1 MNEVQPLP
9 PSLNLGKITVTTSTP
24 LKSSPNI
31 FQTIRARLADFSE
44 VVAFISFLLI
54 FIYFAIYAD
63 NFLTLLSITNI
74 LTIASIKGIFVLGV
88 AMLMI
93 SGEFDLSVGSTLAVG
108 AYVFAILMEHGFILG
123 GTQFLPPGLAV
134 LALVISIVICGLLGL
149 VNGLIVVRSGIPSF
163 IATLGTMLAFRG
175 IARAMGNSELAK
187 TSGNADVVRF
197 TGEAPPLFG
206 LLNGDIDF
214 INNMGSPAGGARM
227 AIIWFFL
234 LTLIAVLVM
243 RYTRYG
249 SWVYATGGNRM
260 AALAQG
266 VRTNRVIITN
276 FIITGALAGLAG
288 VIQFTSRPAIDP
300 ARGEGWELI
309 AVAACV
315 IGGIWLQGGYGTI
328 IGAAIGMLMLQMVEQ
343 GLILAG
349 VDIQLFQ
356 ATVGLIL
363 IVAVIS
369 NTWLSRT

>member
-1 MNEVQPLP
+1 MAA
-9 PSLNLGKITVTTSTP
+9 I
-24 LKSSPNI
+24 SSPGS
-31 FQTIRARLADFSE
+31 FQKIKARLANYSE
-44 VVAFISFLLI
+44 VVVLISFITL
-54 FIYFAIYAD
+54 FFVFVFTAD

-123 GTQFLPPGLAV
+123 GTQLLPPGLGV
-134 LALVISIVICGLLGL
+134 LALVIALIICGLLGL
-149 VNGLIVVRSGIPSF
+149 INGLIVTRSGIPSF

-206 LLNGDIDF
+206 ILNGDLNF
-214 INNMGSPAGGARM
+214 INDLAVPAGGARM
-227 AIIWFFL
+227 AIVWFFL
-234 LTLIAVLVM
+234 LVIVFVILM
-243 RYTRYG
+243 RFTRYG
-249 SWVYATGGNRM
+249 SWVYATGGNRA

-266 VRTNRVIITN
+266 VRTTRVIVWN
-276 FIITGALAGLAG
+276 FVITGALAGFAG
-288 VIQFTSRPAIDP
+288 VVQFTSRPAIDP

-328 IGAAIGMLMLQMVEQ
+328 IGAAIGMLLLQMVEQ

-369 NTWLSRT
+369 NTWLSRAS

>member
-1 MNEVQPLP
+1 MA
-9 PSLNLGKITVTTSTP
+9 SISTP
-24 LKSSPNI
+24 STLRKVK
-31 FQTIRARLADFSE
+31 ARLADYSE
-44 VVAFISFLLI
+44 IVVLISFVLL
-54 FIYFAIYAD
+54 FFVFSATAD
-63 NFLTLLSITNI
+63 NFLSLLSITNI

-108 AYVFAILMEHGFILG
+108 AYVFAILMEHGLILG
-123 GTQFLPPGLAV
+123 GSTLLPPGMSGV
-134 LALVISIVICGLLGL
+134 ALISALIVAGILGL
-149 VNGLIVVRSGIPSF
+149 INGLIVVRSGIPSF

-187 TSGNADVVRF
+187 TSGNADVVRY
-197 TGEAPPLFG
+197 TGEAPPLFEF
-206 LLNGDIDF
+206 LNGDFQI
-214 INNMGSPAGGARM
+214 INAMGEPAGGARA

-234 LTLIAVLVM
+234 ITVICVIVM

-249 SWVYATGGNRM
+249 SWVYATGGNRL
-260 AALAQG
+260 AATAQG
-266 VRTNRVIITN
+266 INTGRVIIWN
-276 FIITGALAGLAG
+276 FIITGILAGFAG
-288 VIQFTSRPAIDP
+288 VVQFSSRPAIDP

-328 IGAAIGMLMLQMVEQ
+328 IGAAIGMLLLQMVEQ

-356 ATVGLIL
+356 ATIGLIL

-369 NTWLSRT
+369 NTWLSKG